1 MSFKLKSI
9 SENKC
14 LFLRLIDPEYMQ
26 VKIEGQN
33 ASIFHKVFLYTDIDS
48 LKDFFNEMAD
58 NWKGWKSERKWS
70 SIEGDILII
79 ATCSLTGTINL
90 SIKLVHNLG
99 CDDWWEFQT
108 IFVVESGQLEDL
120 AKQMSI
126 L

>member
-1 MSFKLKSI
+1 MSVKLKSL
-9 SENKC
+9 SENKR

-26 VKIEGQN
+26 VKIESQN
-33 ASIFHKVFLYTDIDS
+33 ASIFHMVFLYTDINS
-48 LKDFFNEMAD
+48 LKDFFNEMAV
-58 NWKGWKSERKWS
+58 NWKGWKSEKKWS
-70 SIEGDILII
+70 SLEGDVLIV
-79 ATCSLTGTINL
+79 ATFSLTGNINL

-108 IFVVESGQLEDL
+108 VFVIESGQLENL